1 MRKVG
6 GWLVATTAAMRGE
19 IREFVKVSR
28 TMHVEQIQL
37 GVANSSRGPTCRL
50 SAKLQNPAETPAI
63 GIRIRIRITAES
75 GNESLELFSLLLT
88 ISAGGTTVSLHTVRS
103 RK

>member
-63 GIRIRIRITAES
+63 GIRIRITAES
-75 GNESLELFSLLLT
+75 GNESLELFSILVT
-88 ISAGGTTVSLHTVRS
+88 ISAGGTTVSLHTVRY

>member
-63 GIRIRIRITAES
+63 GIRIRIRAES